1 MLRKLAILLFT
12 VLAVGFLVRAV
23 GAGHHWVTHQ
33 NSPEHNYKALT
44 FWSAFYMAMCA
55 AFALGIAS
63 FTTPD
68 DTADNK

>member
-12 VLAVGFLVRAV
+12 LLAVGFLIRLI

-33 NSPEHNYKALT
+33 SSPEHNYRALT
-44 FWSAFYMAMCA
+44 FWSAFYMAICA

-63 FTTPD
+63 FTTPNE
-68 DTADNK
+68 TK